1 MDIATIIGVISGL
14 GLITAS
20 IFMGGDIRIF
30 INIPSMMIVGGGT
43 LAATLI
49 AYPLK
54 EVFGVF
60 KVMMKVFKMEKQD
73 YTRLINELVR
83 LATIAKQQG
92 VLALEAESK
101 KVKHPLLKQGL
112 QMLSDGFPKGTLI
125 KILVGEITTMQERHK
140 VGRQIFTEMGKF
152 APAFGMIGT
161 LIGLV
166 QMLASLNDPSTIGPK
181 MAVALITTFY
191 GALLANVVF
200 LPMATKLKRRSE
212 IETIEM
218 KLMIEAMVAIAEGE
232 NPKVMVDRLKVFLDK
247 QIKEQLEKNMNKSSA
262 GGARKAA

>member
-1 MDIATIIGVISGL
+1 MDIATIVGVISGL

-20 IFMGGDIRIF
+20 IFLGGDIRIF
-30 INIPSMMIVGGGT
+30 VNIPSMMIVGGGT

-54 EVFGVF
+54 EVFRVF
-60 KVMMKVFKMEKQD
+60 KVMIKVFKMEKQD
-73 YTRLINELVR
+73 YTGLINELVR
-83 LATIAKQQG
+83 LATVAKQKG

-101 KVKHPLLKQGL
+101 RVKHPLLKQGL
-112 QMLSDGFPKGTLI
+112 QMLSDGFPQNTMI

-140 VGRQIFTEMGKF
+140 VGRQIFSEMGKF

-166 QMLASLNDPSTIGPK
+166 QMLASLNDPSSIGPK

-191 GALLANVVF
+191 GALLANVLF

-218 KLMIEAMVAIAEGE
+218 KLMIEALVAIAEGE

-247 QIKEQLEKNMNKSSA
+247 QLKDQLEKSMSRSDA
-262 GGARKAA
+262 GTSRKAA